1 LLQVEVVVVAQTLV
15 TLALAEVVQ
24 VVSAPH
30 LDSLLLLVRLM
41 QLL

>member
-1 LLQVEVVVVAQTLV
+1 LAVVAVAVEQTLV

-24 VVSAPH
+24 AVSALH
-30 LDSLLLLVRLM
+30 LDFLLLLVRLM